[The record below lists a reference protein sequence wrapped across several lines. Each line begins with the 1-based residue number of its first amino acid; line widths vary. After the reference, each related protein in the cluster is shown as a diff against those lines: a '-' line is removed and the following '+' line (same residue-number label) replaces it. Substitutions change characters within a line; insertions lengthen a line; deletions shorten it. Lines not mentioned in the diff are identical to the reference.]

1 MFIFDWAKILPEHDS
16 DMILRCG
23 KYKSML
29 NISLI
34 LDMNYTELRSYFWK
48 KVAEDELLALRVVNS
63 IRIVIERLMFE
74 RLGSLLVSGV
84 KGKNGVGVSIGYC
97 KMVRR

>member
-1 MFIFDWAKILPEHDS
+1 MPEHDS

-23 KYKSML
+23 KYQILL
-29 NISLI
+29 NTSLI
-34 LDMNYTELRSYFWK
+34 LDMNYTELRSYFWE

-74 RLGSLLVSGV
+74 HSGSLLVLG
-84 KGKNGVGVSIGYC
+84 G
-97 KMVRR
+97 